1 MNRSTIGARV
11 AAATAALTVVV
22 GLAASCSSDSGGSA
36 SSESTSAAAASTTT
50 ESASTTSSKNKLAPA
65 TTTAPAA
72 GPNYTIADYIAD
84 EGIVETPIYPG
95 DPGAPQIVLP
105 FPDGWED
112 AGDQTPE
119 WAYGA
124 IIYTGPESA
133 DYTPSMIAI
142 VSKLEGNVDPQKL
155 IDYAAGEVQNLPG
168 YAPVGEGTT
177 STLAGFPAYQI
188 SGTYTGEDGMELVSA
203 QKTAVIPGSDGL
215 YILQINVDGTS
226 DQLDLLA
233 SATETVDNDTTITP

>member
-1 MNRSTIGARV
+1 MSRSSTAARIAAVV
-11 AAATAALTVVV
+11 AAATLAV
-22 GLAASCSSDSGGSA
+22 GMVGACSSDSGGSSTA
-36 SSESTSAAAASTTT
+36 ESTSTAAATTTTSASTTT
-50 ESASTTSSKNKLAPA
+50 SKNKLAPA

-72 GPNYTIADYIAD
+72 GPNYTIADYISE
-84 EGIVETPIYPG
+84 EGIVETPVFPG
-95 DPGAPQIVLP
+95 DAGAPEIVLP

-112 AGDQTPE
+112 AADQTPE

-133 DYTPSMIAI
+133 TYTPSMIAI
-142 VSKLEGNVDPQKL
+142 VSKLDGNVDPEKL
-155 IDYAAGEVQNLPG
+155 IEYAPGEVQNLPG
-168 YAPVGEGTT
+168 YAPIGEGTA

-188 SGTYTGEDGMELVSA
+188 SGTYTGDDGQELVSA
-203 QKTAVIPGSDGL
+203 QKTAVIQGADGL

-233 SATETVDNDTTITP
+233 SATQTVDEQTTITA